1 MIYMLNKDIGIV
13 KTLGDDLS
21 KNTFYELHDPDGL
34 LDDTLW
40 CLLQNDKGGTNED
53 LGFSIDFN
61 KDRSKVTNI
70 SFSLDSE
77 YGEGPSDYTDSGIEL
92 GKLIKALQVVQKY
105 MI

>member
-1 MIYMLNKDIGIV
+1 MLNKDKGIV
-13 KTLGDDLS
+13 NTLGNDL
-21 KNTFYELHDPDGL
+21 KQNTFYKLHDPDGL
-34 LDDTLW
+34 LDNTIW
-40 CLLQNDKGGTNED
+40 CVPKSDKGGTNED

-77 YGEGPSDYTDSGIEL
+77 YGEGPSAYTGSGIEL

-105 MI
+105 ML

>member
-1 MIYMLNKDIGIV
+1 MLNKDRGIV
-13 KTLGDDLS
+13 KTLGNDLD
-21 KNTFYELHDPDGL
+21 KHTFYELKDPDGL
-34 LDDTLW
+34 LDNTLW
-40 CLLQNDKGGTNED
+40 CLPKADEGGFDED

-77 YGEGPSDYTDSGIEL
+77 YGEGPSAYTDNGIKL

-105 MI
+105 M

>member
-1 MIYMLNKDIGIV
+1 MIDMLNKDVGIV
-13 KTLGDDLS
+13 KTLGNDLK

-40 CLLQNDKGGTNED
+40 CLPKTDKGGTNED

-61 KDRSKVTNI
+61 KNRSKVTNI

-77 YGEGPSDYTDSGIEL
+77 YGDGPSDYTGNAIEL

-105 MI
+105 ML